1 MSESTPPS
9 PVSSPSSQAP
19 TPSPSQ
25 SQPQSPT
32 PVSTPAAPLATT
44 LYGVGTDIL
53 QISRVIGVMERTR
66 GRFAERVLGPEELK
80 VYHARRNRS
89 EARGL
94 AYLCTRFAAKE
105 AVSKAIG
112 LGMRSPMMWRAVQTL
127 NAPSGK
133 PVVVASGALVQW
145 LAERQLTIEISITD
159 EKEYAVAFAIA
170 SRNLGNIGNIAS
182 ENTQ

>member
-1 MSESTPPS
+1 MSDPNLP
-9 PVSSPSSQAP
+9 SPSSAN
-19 TPSPSQ
+19 
-25 SQPQSPT
+25 SPT
-32 PVSTPAAPLATT
+32 AASGVSPQGPTT
-44 LYGVGTDIL
+44 IYGVGTDIL
-53 QISRVIGVMERTR
+53 QISRVVGVMARTK

-80 VYHARRNRS
+80 VYHARQKRS
-89 EARGL
+89 EVRGL

-112 LGMRSPMMWRAVQTL
+112 LGMRWPMTWRAVQTL

-133 PVVVASGALVQW
+133 PVVVASGELVQW
-145 LAERQLTIEISITD
+145 LAERQLSIEISITD

-182 ENTQ
+182 EKSQ

>member
-1 MSESTPPS
+1 MSIQDTPPPDRPAAS
-9 PVSSPSSQAP
+9 AASDAP
-19 TPSPSQ
+19 GASQ
-25 SQPQSPT
+25 SA
-32 PVSTPAAPLATT
+32 TPAPSIAPAEPTT

-53 QISRVIGVMERTR
+53 QISRVVGVMERTG

-80 VYHARRNRS
+80 VYHARQNRS
-89 EARGL
+89 AVRGL

-112 LGMRSPMMWRAVQTL
+112 LGMRWPMTWRAVQTL

-133 PVVVASGALVQW
+133 PVVVASGELAEW
-145 LAERQLTIEISITD
+145 LAARQLSIEISITD

-170 SRNLGNIGNIAS
+170 SRKIAS
-182 ENTQ
+182 ENGVVA

>member
-1 MSESTPPS
+1 MSIQDTPPPDRPAAS
-9 PVSSPSSQAP
+9 DTPGDSQDAAP
-19 TPSPSQ
+19 TPSIAPA
-25 SQPQSPT
+25 T
-32 PVSTPAAPLATT
+32 VTTLATPATPTT

-53 QISRVIGVMERTR
+53 QISRVVGVMERTQ

-80 VYHARRNRS
+80 VYHARQKRS
-89 EARGL
+89 AVRGL

-112 LGMRSPMMWRAVQTL
+112 LGMRWPMTWRAVQTL

-133 PVVVASGALVQW
+133 PVVVASGELAEW
-145 LAERQLTIEISITD
+145 LAARQLSIEISITD

-170 SRNLGNIGNIAS
+170 SRKIAS

>member
-1 MSESTPPS
+1 MSDPNL
-9 PVSSPSSQAP
+9 SSPSSAISATAASGASPQGP
-19 TPSPSQ
+19 T
-25 SQPQSPT
+25 T
-32 PVSTPAAPLATT
+32 I
-44 LYGVGTDIL
+44 YGVGTDIL
-53 QISRVIGVMERTR
+53 QISRVVGVMARTK

-80 VYHARRNRS
+80 VYHARQKRS
-89 EARGL
+89 ELRGL

-112 LGMRSPMMWRAVQTL
+112 LGMRWPMTWRAVQTL

-133 PVVVASGALVQW
+133 PVVVASGELMQW
-145 LAERQLTIEISITD
+145 LAERQLSIEISITD

-182 ENTQ
+182 EKSQ

>member
-1 MSESTPPS
+1 
-9 PVSSPSSQAP
+9 
-19 TPSPSQ
+19 
-25 SQPQSPT
+25 
-32 PVSTPAAPLATT
+32 
-44 LYGVGTDIL
+44 
-53 QISRVIGVMERTR
+53 MERTG

-80 VYHARRNRS
+80 VYHARQNRS
-89 EARGL
+89 AVRGL

-112 LGMRSPMMWRAVQTL
+112 LGMRWPMTWRAVQTL

-133 PVVVASGALVQW
+133 PVVVASGELAEW
-145 LAERQLTIEISITD
+145 LAARQLSIEISITD

-170 SRNLGNIGNIAS
+170 SRKIAS

>member
-1 MSESTPPS
+1 MSH
-9 PVSSPSSQAP
+9 P
-19 TPSPSQ
+19 TPSSSEPADV
-25 SQPQSPT
+25 PPKAAHVVVSP
-32 PVSTPAAPLATT
+32 PAQGATAI
-44 LYGVGTDIL
+44 YGVGTDIL
-53 QISRVIGVMERTR
+53 QISRVVGVMTRTK

-80 VYHARRNRS
+80 VYHARQKRS
-89 EARGL
+89 EVRGL

-112 LGMRSPMMWRAVQTL
+112 LGMRWPMTWRAVQTL

-145 LAERQLTIEISITD
+145 LAERQLSIEISITD

-170 SRNLGNIGNIAS
+170 SRNLGNLGHIGNIAS
-182 ENTQ
+182 EKT

>member
-1 MSESTPPS
+1 MSVQDPLPPEV
-9 PVSSPSSQAP
+9 P
-19 TPSPSQ
+19 
-25 SQPQSPT
+25 
-32 PVSTPAAPLATT
+32 TT

-53 QISRVIGVMERTR
+53 QISRVVGVMERTQ

-80 VYHARRNRS
+80 VYHARQNRS
-89 EARGL
+89 AVRGL

-112 LGMRSPMMWRAVQTL
+112 LGMRWPMTWRAVQTL

-133 PVVVASGALVQW
+133 PVVVASGELAEW
-145 LAERQLTIEISITD
+145 LAARQLSIEISITD

-170 SRNLGNIGNIAS
+170 SRKIAS
-182 ENTQ
+182 ENT